1 MTSKVFANG
10 MGLSHK
16 RSGGVSSVFP
26 DVCKTPSPAGP
37 VPAPYPNVGRSADVD
52 RGSKKV
58 KVQGVSTMLR
68 GSVYRR
74 STGDEAGSVGGVVSG
89 TTQGECEFSL
99 YSFDVKIE
107 GRNVC
112 RAGDLMTHNGKNAVG

>member
-10 MGLSHK
+10 MGLSHE

-37 VPAPYPNVGRSADVD
+37 VPAPYPNVGRSADVE

-58 KVQGVSTMLR
+58 KVQGVSTMLK
-68 GSVYRR
+68 GSVYRK
-74 STGDEAGSVGGVVSG
+74 STGDEAGSAGGVVSG
-89 TTQGECEFSL
+89 TTRGQCEFSL

>member
-1 MTSKVFANG
+1 MASKVFANG

-26 DVCKTPSPAGP
+26 DVCKTPSPGGP

-58 KVQGVSTMLR
+58 KVQGVSTMLK
-68 GSVYRR
+68 GSVYRK
-74 STGDEAGSVGGVVSG
+74 STGDEAGSAGGVVSG
-89 TTQGECEFSL
+89 TTRGECEFAL
-99 YSFDVKIE
+99 YSFDVRIE
-107 GRNVC
+107 GRAVC
-112 RAGDLMTHNGKNAVG
+112 RAGDLMTHNKKNTVG